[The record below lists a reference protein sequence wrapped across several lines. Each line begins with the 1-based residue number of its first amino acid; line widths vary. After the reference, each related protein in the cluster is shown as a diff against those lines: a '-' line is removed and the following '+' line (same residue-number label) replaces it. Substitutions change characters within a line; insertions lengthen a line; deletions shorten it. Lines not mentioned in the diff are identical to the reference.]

1 MKKTKNTCLDENIS
15 IIILIIILLGLVLLA
30 GTMNEKIVEGN
41 DETRGIE
48 SVKLN
53 TNLVMNP
60 KKVNN

>member
-48 SVKLN
+48 SVKFN